1 MNVLDLL
8 LKTETSVFNLPKEEI
23 KIKRL
28 SKLLNEDII
37 FEVSAVSLDRLEELR
52 ESTSG
57 KENFHSLVV
66 IEGVKSPNLK
76 SKDLQDKFGTHT
88 SIETIKKMLLAGE
101 IEDLYLKIA
110 QLSGYGAQTYEE
122 IKKN

>member
-8 LKTETSVFNLPKEEI
+8 LKSETSVFDLPKEEV

-28 SKLLNEDII
+28 SKLLNEDVI

-66 IEGVKSPNLK
+66 IEGVRNPNLK
-76 SKDLQDKFGTHT
+76 SNDLRDKFGTHT

-110 QLSGYGAQTYEE
+110 QLSGYGVQTYEE